1 LKRPKARGMRGVV
14 PPQAVLTAVTM
25 VALVLV
31 TSGFRAGPA
40 VSLGSAAPHGR
51 EVIKIVAKK
60 PGPYHAQVAARGA
73 FHAKGY
79 FLRKRASLIFPGGR
93 LAVRRHLISTTNQP
107 PNLATCWFKAQ
118 QTGTFRVF
126 YATGKYRGLRYDG
139 DFSTSIAARLNKAG
153 PDQCGTK
160 IVVYSA
166 VTYEIGTIP

>member
-1 LKRPKARGMRGVV
+1 MRGSR
-14 PPQAVLTAVTM
+14 PPARVGSVLTVVTM
-25 VALVLV
+25 TALMLA
-31 TSGFRAGPA
+31 TSGFRSGPA
-40 VSLGSAAPHGR
+40 VSLRSAAPHGR

-60 PGPYHAQVAARGA
+60 PGPFHAQVTAKGA

-79 FLRKRASLIFPGGR
+79 FLHKRASLIFPGGR
-93 LAVRRHLISTTNQP
+93 LAVRRNLLSTSNEP
-107 PNLATCWFKAQ
+107 PNLATCWFKAR

-126 YATGKYRGLRYDG
+126 YATGKYRRLRYSG
-139 DFSTSIAARLNKAG
+139 DFSTAIAARLNKTG